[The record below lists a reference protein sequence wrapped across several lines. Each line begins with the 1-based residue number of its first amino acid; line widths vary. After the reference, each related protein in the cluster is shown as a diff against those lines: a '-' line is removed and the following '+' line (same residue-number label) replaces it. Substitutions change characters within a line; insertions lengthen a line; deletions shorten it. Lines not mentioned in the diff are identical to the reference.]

1 MTLLRRC
8 HRDPTSIA
16 SSGSGG
22 PPCRDNNVMVLTAM
36 VTHKTECSSNRNT
49 VVFSFVALERLTEA
63 AGEPSSSDVSST
75 LVMVS
80 QWMPKGSNSLET
92 GDWRLETDV
101 LKSIET
107 CLHQSCHPLK
117 VSLHIPRELE
127 LMEADT
133 VLRVQQSGHEVPYL
147 PDCMTVRVL
156 VNGGRVKVDR
166 RFFPPPPWLPRVFLG
181 SCR

>member
-1 MTLLRRC
+1 M
-8 HRDPTSIA
+8 
-16 SSGSGG
+16 SSRSNVNRIFRKWR
-22 PPCRDNNVMVLTAM
+22 PPWQRQQCDGVDRHATN
-36 VTHKTECSSNRNT
+36 KTNCSSNRNT

-80 QWMPKGSNSLET
+80 QWRPKGSNSLET

-101 LKSIET
+101 FKSIET

-147 PDCMTVRVL
+147 PDCMSVRVL

-166 RFFPPPPWLPRVFLG
+166 RFVPRPLG
-181 SCR
+181 CPESS